1 MVREWTLSLENT
13 GGRQGLKDPL
23 GYKQDITEIS
33 IKSEQDSSAQ
43 KEMYEKVSTNEIIV
57 ASDAKSKK
65 GNNLIVHFI

>member
-23 GYKQDITEIS
+23 GYKQDITEVS

-43 KEMYEKVSTNEIIV
+43 KEMYEKVSTNELIV
-57 ASDAKSKK
+57 ASDVISKK
-65 GNNLIVHFI
+65 K

>member
-23 GYKQDITEIS
+23 GYKQDINEIS
-33 IKSEQDSSAQ
+33 VRSETDSSAQ

>member
-43 KEMYEKVSTNEIIV
+43 KEMYEKVSTNELIL
-57 ASDAKSKK
+57 ASDVISKK
-65 GNNLIVHFI
+65 K

>member
-23 GYKQDITEIS
+23 GYKQDTTEVS

-43 KEMYEKVSTNEIIV
+43 KEMYEKVSSSEIII
-57 ASDAKSKK
+57 S
-65 GNNLIVHFI
+65 L